1 MNNEKKNNERKFESA
16 SQDFLEMELVSFEKR
31 SRKPEKEHQGPQIKP
46 VDNQFDIVNKLIKF
60 LKD

>member
-1 MNNEKKNNERKFESA
+1 MSDDKKKDRKFESA
-16 SQDFLEMELVSFEKR
+16 SQDFLELELVST
-31 SRKPEKEHQGPQIKP
+31 RKKKQKSEKEHTGPLVKP